1 LPLCA
6 IWVQRNKSFTTSDLF
21 ADLMEHHQLLRG
33 SILNFNLRYRE
44 KAMFNLH
51 GKKGLVVG
59 VANNK
64 SIAYGC
70 AKAFNVCGAELAITY
85 LNEKS
90 ESYVRPLAE
99 LLGSPLIL
107 PLDVEVDGQME
118 AVFEAIEKKWGKLD
132 FVLHSIAFA
141 PRDDLHGRV
150 VDSSK
155 EGFLR
160 AMDISCHSLIR
171 LAKLAEPLMKD
182 GGCLLTMSYH
192 GSDEV
197 VENYGIMGPVKAALE
212 SASRYLAAELGTHGI
227 RVHAI
232 SPGPL
237 ATRAGSGILHFDEL
251 MKDAIERAPLHKL
264 VSTDDIGA
272 LSAFLV
278 SDLARS
284 LTGGTIFIDGGY
296 NIVA

>member
-1 LPLCA
+1 
-6 IWVQRNKSFTTSDLF
+6 
-21 ADLMEHHQLLRG
+21 
-33 SILNFNLRYRE
+33 
-44 KAMFNLH
+44 MFNLQ

-70 AKAFNVCGAELAITY
+70 AKAFSFCGAELAVTY
-85 LNEKS
+85 LNEKA
-90 ESYVRPLAE
+90 EPHVRPLAE
-99 LLGSPLIL
+99 LLGAPLIL
-107 PLDVEVDGQME
+107 PLDVEQDGQME
-118 AVFEAIEKKWGKLD
+118 AVFEAIDKKWGKLD

-155 EGFLR
+155 DGFAR
-160 AMDISCHSLIR
+160 AMDISCHSFVR
-171 LAKLAEPLMKD
+171 LAKLAEPLMKE
-182 GGCLLTMSYH
+182 GGSLLTMSYH
-192 GSDEV
+192 GADEV

-212 SASRYLAAELGTHGI
+212 SSSRYLAAELGSKDI

-237 ATRAGSGILHFDEL
+237 ATRAGSGILKFDEL

-264 VSTDDIGA
+264 VSTDDVGA
-272 LSAFLV
+272 LAAFLV
-278 SDLARS
+278 SDLAKS
-284 LTGGTIFIDGGY
+284 LTGGTIYIDGGY
-296 NIVA
+296 NIVN